1 MTADT
6 PRTIPRRHLFRALLG
21 REIPTESPPAATAA
35 DVAAGRAAPPHAAGD
50 AAYAAADYPAAMAAY
65 RESVRSDLS
74 NPAVRDRLG
83 HCLYELEHYIQARVE
98 FEHVLRLTDG
108 KDVFA
113 RLGLGL
119 TLLALGKTE
128 KAMATLKAFDDPER
142 ADLTALAR
150 RIADKLETADVASFP
165 GLRLTLERSAR
176 AMGLLPD
183 HGAA

>member
-6 PRTIPRRHLFRALLG
+6 PRSIPRRHLFRALLG
-21 REIPTESPPAATAA
+21 REIPTETPPNATPAAGQAA
-35 DVAAGRAAPPHAAGD
+35 SPHAAGD

-65 RESVRSDLS
+65 RESARGDLS
-74 NPAVRDRLG
+74 NPAVRNRLG
-83 HCLYELEHYIQARVE
+83 HCLYELGQFIQARVE

-128 KAMATLKAFDDPER
+128 KAMAALQAFDDPER

-150 RIADKLETADVASFP
+150 RIADKLETADVASYP

-183 HGAA
+183 HGTA

>member
-1 MTADT
+1 MTTDT
-6 PRTIPRRHLFRALLG
+6 PRNIPRRHLFRALLG
-21 REIPTESPPAATAA
+21 REIPTESPPNAAP
-35 DVAAGRAAPPHAAGD
+35 AAGQAASPHAAGD

-65 RESVRSDLS
+65 RESVRGDLS
-74 NPAVRDRLG
+74 NPVVRNRLG
-83 HCLYELEHYIQARVE
+83 HCLYELAHFIQARVE
-98 FEHVLRLTDG
+98 FEHVLRVTDG

-128 KAMATLKAFDDPER
+128 KAMAALQAFDDPER

-150 RIADKLETADVASFP
+150 RIAGKLETADTASFP

>member
-6 PRTIPRRHLFRALLG
+6 PRNIPRRHLFRALLG
-21 REIPTESPPAATAA
+21 REIPAESPPADKDGAPRAA
-35 DVAAGRAAPPHAAGD
+35 DPHAAGD
-50 AAYAAADYPAAMAAY
+50 AAYAAADYPAAVAAY
-65 RESVRSDLS
+65 RASVRGDLS
-74 NPAVRDRLG
+74 NAAARARLG
-83 HCLYELEHYIQARVE
+83 YALYALEQYVQARVE
-98 FEHVLRLTDG
+98 FDHVLRLTDG

-119 TLLALGKTE
+119 TLMGLGKTE
-128 KAMATLKAFDDPER
+128 KAAAALLAFDDPER

-150 RIADKLETADVASFP
+150 RIADKLETTEATGLP

>member
-1 MTADT
+1 MSADK
-6 PRTIPRRHLFRALLG
+6 PRSIPRRHLIRALLG
-21 REIPTESPPAATAA
+21 REIPEAAPPEATSGEA
-35 DVAAGRAAPPHAAGD
+35 RAASPHAAGD
-50 AAYAAADYPAAMAAY
+50 AAYAIPDYLAAIAAY
-65 RESVRSDLS
+65 RESVRGDLS
-74 NPAVRDRLG
+74 NTAVRNRLG
-83 HCLYELEHYIQARVE
+83 HSLYELGQYIQARVE

-119 TLLALGKTE
+119 TLIGLGKTE
-128 KAMATLKAFDDPER
+128 KALAALQAFDDPER
-142 ADLTALAR
+142 PDLTALAR
-150 RIADKLETADVASFP
+150 RIADKLPVTEVTSYP